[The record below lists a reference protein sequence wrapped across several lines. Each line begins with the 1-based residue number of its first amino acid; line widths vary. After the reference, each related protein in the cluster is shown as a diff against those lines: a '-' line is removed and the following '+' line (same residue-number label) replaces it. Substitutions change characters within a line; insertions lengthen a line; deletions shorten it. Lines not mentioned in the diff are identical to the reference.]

1 MVMGNLWRKMGAMEI
16 LMGERGLK
24 ILQVKGV
31 IIHGN
36 SKERQPILKKWEGK
50 VKMKN
55 RILEALSYVFVC
67 VCVF

>member
-1 MVMGNLWRKMGAMEI
+1 LEENGSHGNI
-16 LMGERGLK
+16 DGERGLK

-55 RILEALSYVFVC
+55 RILEALS
-67 VCVF
+67 

>member
-1 MVMGNLWRKMGAMEI
+1 
-16 LMGERGLK
+16 
-24 ILQVKGV
+24 V